1 MHLRL
6 IKSKEKLLVETIF
19 LILIFFY
26 FFSCSYSDITWRNT
40 SRTIIPRFST
50 IFPKY
55 FLKIS
60 TNSLTCDTT
69 LLLLTVILSSFR
81 VSSVNK
87 SLVIFQDG
95 SFFVIYFGMTLS
107 LRFFS
112 IFLDRSTQ
120 KYSVSYMQI

>member
-1 MHLRL
+1 MYYFYTR
-6 IKSKEKLLVETIF
+6 

-26 FFSCSYSDITWRNT
+26 FFSYSYSDITWRNI
-40 SRTIIPRFST
+40 SRTIIPRFRT

-55 FLKIS
+55 LLKIS

-81 VSSVNK
+81 ASSVNK
-87 SLVIFQDG
+87 SLVIFQNG
-95 SFFVIYFGMTLS
+95 SFFVIYFAMRLS